1 MTIAPVIV
9 AMTVSAAGAA
19 PIPAL
24 LPCLKRGA
32 LTPSFPLST
41 TRCFGPFFK
50 AALFYGGPE
59 RALYLVLDGVK

>member
-24 LPCLKRGA
+24 LRCLKRGA
-32 LTPSFPLST
+32 LIPSFPLST
-41 TRCFGPFFK
+41 KMFRAVFQS
-50 AALFYGGPE
+50 ALFYGGPE